1 MYILFD
7 QSHGKKTNNSDTS
20 DTLGGEDNYEN
31 SVLYI
36 QNMEIFSILRLN
48 LNFSYKFPW

>member
-1 MYILFD
+1 MYILFG

-20 DTLGGEDNYEN
+20 DTLGGEDNEEN

-36 QNMEIFSILRLN
+36 QIW
-48 LNFSYKFPW
+48 KFFLYYD

>member
-1 MYILFD
+1 MYIFFD

-20 DTLGGEDNYEN
+20 GTLGGEDNYEN

-48 LNFSYKFPW
+48 